1 MEVCSYIYDVYKR
14 EEKERERK
22 IKIRKVIRIDN
33 LGGKMDK
40 GSIKFAK
47 YA

>member
-14 EEKERERK
+14 EEKERK